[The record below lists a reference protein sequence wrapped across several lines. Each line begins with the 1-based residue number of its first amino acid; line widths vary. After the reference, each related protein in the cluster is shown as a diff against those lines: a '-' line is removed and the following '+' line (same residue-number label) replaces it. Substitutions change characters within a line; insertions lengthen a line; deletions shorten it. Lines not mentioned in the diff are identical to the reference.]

1 MTKKMYESAILINAA
16 LEDNQIQSIISHVK
30 ELISSNDGE
39 ITDVEDWGRK
49 RLAYMIKKSKIGYYI
64 IFQFNAYPQ
73 IISTLEKFYKL
84 DENILRYLNIKL
96 TTNALE
102 QIEKNKKQSLAEAND
117 IIVEEKIIAKA
128 ENNIKDSI
136 KNILQ
141 DLDISDTE
149 HLQ

>member
-1 MTKKMYESAILINAA
+1 MTKKMYESAVLISAA
-16 LEDNQIQSIISHVK
+16 LEDNQIQSIISHIK

-96 TTNALE
+96 TNGALE
-102 QIEKNKKQSLAEAND
+102 QIEKNKKQALAE
-117 IIVEEKIIAKA
+117 VEVVSVKADEVVAKA
-128 ENNIKDSI
+128 ENNAKDS
-136 KNILQ
+136 
-141 DLDISDTE
+141 TE
-149 HLQ
+149 NE

>member
-64 IFQFNAYPQ
+64 IFQFNAYPH

-128 ENNIKDSI
+128 ENNIKDS
-136 KNILQ
+136 
-141 DLDISDTE
+141 TE
-149 HLQ
+149 TE

>member
-1 MTKKMYESAILINAA
+1 MTKIMYESAVLISAA
-16 LEDNQIQSIISHVK
+16 LEEDQIQSIISRIK

-84 DENILRYLNIKL
+84 DENILRYLTIKL
-96 TTNALE
+96 TKNALE
-102 QIEKNKKQSLAEAND
+102 QFEKNKAQSLAEANNV
-117 IIVEEKIIAKA
+117 IVKDDKITKA
-128 ENNIKDSI
+128 ENNVKDSNET
-136 KNILQ
+136 KEN
-141 DLDISDTE
+141 S
-149 HLQ
+149 

>member
-1 MTKKMYESAILINAA
+1 MYESAVLISAA
-16 LEDNQIQSIISHVK
+16 LEEDQIQSIISRIK

-84 DENILRYLNIKL
+84 DENILRYLTIKL
-96 TTNALE
+96 TKNALE
-102 QIEKNKKQSLAEAND
+102 QFEKNKAQSLAEANNV
-117 IIVEEKIIAKA
+117 IVKDDKITKA
-128 ENNIKDSI
+128 ENNVKDSNET
-136 KNILQ
+136 KEN
-141 DLDISDTE
+141 S
-149 HLQ
+149 

>member
-1 MTKKMYESAILINAA
+1 MTKKMYESAVLISAA
-16 LEDNQIQSIISHVK
+16 LEEEQIQSIISRIK

-84 DENILRYLNIKL
+84 DENILRYLTIKL
-96 TTNALE
+96 TKNALE
-102 QIEKNKKQSLAEAND
+102 QFEKNKAQSLAEANNV
-117 IIVEEKIIAKA
+117 IVKDDKITKA
-128 ENNIKDSI
+128 ENNVKDSNET
-136 KNILQ
+136 KEN
-141 DLDISDTE
+141 S
-149 HLQ
+149 

>member
-1 MTKKMYESAILINAA
+1 MTKIMYESAVLISAA
-16 LEDNQIQSIISHVK
+16 LEEDQIQSIISRIK

-84 DENILRYLNIKL
+84 DENILRYLTIKL
-96 TTNALE
+96 TKNALE
-102 QIEKNKKQSLAEAND
+102 QFEKIKAQSLAEANNV
-117 IIVEEKIIAKA
+117 IVEDDKITKA
-128 ENNIKDSI
+128 ENNVKDSNET
-136 KNILQ
+136 KEN
-141 DLDISDTE
+141 S
-149 HLQ
+149 

>member
-1 MTKKMYESAILINAA
+1 MTKKMYESAVLINAA
-16 LEDNQIQSIISHVK
+16 LEEDQIQSIISRIK

-84 DENILRYLNIKL
+84 DENILRYLSIKL
-96 TTNALE
+96 TKNALE
-102 QIEKNKKQSLAEAND
+102 QIEKNRAQSLTEAD
-117 IIVEEKIIAKA
+117 KVILEDDVVAKA
-128 ENNIKDSI
+128 ENNVIDSI
-136 KNILQ
+136 E
-141 DLDISDTE
+141 TE
-149 HLQ
+149 